1 VPTDKLIPANN
12 KAKLTSTRARVEL
25 LERGQKLLPLRLLTN
40 VMLDEM
46 SVRMKVAPNTRIR

>member
-1 VPTDKLIPANN
+1 M
-12 KAKLTSTRARVEL
+12 ARVEL

-40 VMLDEM
+40 VMLDKM